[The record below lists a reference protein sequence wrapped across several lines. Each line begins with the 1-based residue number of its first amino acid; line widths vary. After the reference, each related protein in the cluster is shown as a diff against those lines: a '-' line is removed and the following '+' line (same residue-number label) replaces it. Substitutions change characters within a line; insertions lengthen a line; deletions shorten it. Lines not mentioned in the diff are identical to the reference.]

1 MIAAAAL
8 LLLAVITVAIF
19 FLWRSDPELLAPV
32 DSAAPPPPPPPP
44 ALTINGITL
53 TNGPMVDPTDVMHL
67 VQAHIAGKEATDE
80 AQLLSITVR
89 RARDGKVDLNDEQ
102 ASITYDYLLI
112 HRDRLAEVKR
122 ERVTLTL
129 QKNAPP
135 MTRTQE
141 TGPTKT
147 VHDPI
152 CVWSAAW
159 RAATASGLP
168 KTEPMDATYGP
179 DPKGRHPVWIFT
191 IPGRDSIRPVDGR
204 SCAIK
209 SSQRTFT
216 APTVLL
222 PSEAGD
228 GPIYVGPSGDR

>member
-1 MIAAAAL
+1 VIAAAAL
-8 LLLAVITVAIF
+8 LLLAVMAAAIF
-19 FLWRSDPELLAPV
+19 FLWRSDPDLLAPI
-32 DSAAPPPPPPPP
+32 DSAAPPAPPPPP
-44 ALTINGITL
+44 ALTIHGITL
-53 TNGPMVDPTDVMHL
+53 TDGPVVDPTDVMHL
-67 VQAHIAGKEATDE
+67 VQAHIAGKEATNE
-80 AQLLSITVR
+80 AQLLSITIQ
-89 RARDGKVDLNDEQ
+89 RANHGKVDLDDER
-102 ASITYDYLLI
+102 ASITYEYLLI
-112 HRDRLAEVKR
+112 RRDPLAEVKR

-129 QKNAPP
+129 RKDPP
-135 MTRTQE
+135 PVTRSAA

-152 CVWSAAW
+152 CVWSTAW

-168 KTEPMDATYGP
+168 KTEPLDASYGP

-191 IPGRDSIRPVDGR
+191 VPGRDSIRAVDGR
-204 SCAIK
+204 TCAIK

-228 GPIYVGPSGDR
+228 GAIYVDPSDAR